1 MRKLND
7 ILGDYNVTVYGF
19 PAFKALEDHCNKKGA
34 PAIISTQSAA
44 VMADK
49 GITNYYAPVIPRGT
63 IYETAKDILSA
74 DLDVNHVTVEKC
86 PDVPTDTY
94 VIIASQHPGTVE
106 YLEKMYPNH
115 RTLAHVEPA
124 DILAEDV
131 VGTLPAHLIQYV
143 GSFRAVAIKDY
154 DRAKESDLDGKELED
169 RMIFTST
176 IKACVF

>member
-7 ILGDYNVTVYGF
+7 ILGDCNVTVYGF
-19 PAFKALEDHCNKKGA
+19 PAFEALEDHCNKNGSSV
-34 PAIISTQSAA
+34 IISTQSAA

-49 GITNYYAPVIPRGT
+49 GITDYFAPVIPRGT
-63 IYETAKDILSA
+63 IYGTAKDVLNA
-74 DLDVNHVTVEKC
+74 NLDVNHVTVEKC
-86 PDVPTDTY
+86 PDVPTDAF

-106 YLEKMYPNH
+106 FLEKMYPNH

-131 VGTLPAHLIQYV
+131 VGTLPAHLIQYA
-143 GSFRAVAIKDY
+143 GSFRAVAIKDFDY
-154 DRAKESDLDGKELED
+154 AKDGDIDGKELED

-176 IKACVF
+176 IKASVF